1 MTSATFTKIIDSVI
15 NVDNNYGEYFVKHL
29 SKNIFNIDLSKL
41 SSIDTSI
48 DESKIKNKNYSQLK
62 NKMKKLMVSI
72 DIKNYIDNMNKDL
85 INVDVPS
92 SNNNILLLQ
101 IFHFVNKMYIQD
113 DEVLSLLLMNFGNN
127 LYNKT
132 PSYGT
137 SNNLRSR
144 HFNNDSNFKKYIF
157 EDVYNAFWQTNYDEK
172 LVFYNY
178 VKTFDND
185 ISYINLI
192 NNINKYITTN
202 GISKI
207 NKLARNISMYLRQ
220 NNKLNMCNTLN
231 FLSNNFNPDK
241 SIYNFIIEYYNIK
254 YSNEYNYI
262 LKIINCC
269 NQIKPSGEDNRFLYL
284 IYLELSIQNIQN
296 ILDETL
302 FKQFT
307 KLFYDNIEKFWLKS
321 IERPIFFN
329 EHSNTLYDFQV
340 WNMSNDNYNNVIEII
355 DKTYNEINKL
365 KKKIKKTGVK
375 CSKTISKAL
384 KTKVWH
390 KYIGKELGIHKCL
403 CCNNIDINQLDF
415 ECGHILAKTNGGKNI
430 IENLRPICGICNK
443 SMGTTHM
450 FEFMEQN
457 GFKPLPK

>member
-1 MTSATFTKIIDSVI
+1 MTSATFIKIIDSVI

-137 SNNLRSR
+137 SNNLRTR
-144 HFNNDSNFKKYIF
+144 HLNNDSNFKKYIF

-192 NNINKYITTN
+192 NNINKYITKN

-231 FLSNNFNPDK
+231 FLSNNFNPNK

-365 KKKIKKTGVK
+365 KKK
-375 CSKTISKAL
+375 
-384 KTKVWH
+384 
-390 KYIGKELGIHKCL
+390 
-403 CCNNIDINQLDF
+403 
-415 ECGHILAKTNGGKNI
+415 
-430 IENLRPICGICNK
+430 
-443 SMGTTHM
+443 
-450 FEFMEQN
+450 
-457 GFKPLPK
+457 

>member
-192 NNINKYITTN
+192 NNINKYITKN

-207 NKLARNISMYLRQ
+207 NMVL
-220 NNKLNMCNTLN
+220 
-231 FLSNNFNPDK
+231 
-241 SIYNFIIEYYNIK
+241 
-254 YSNEYNYI
+254 
-262 LKIINCC
+262 
-269 NQIKPSGEDNRFLYL
+269 
-284 IYLELSIQNIQN
+284 
-296 ILDETL
+296 
-302 FKQFT
+302 
-307 KLFYDNIEKFWLKS
+307 
-321 IERPIFFN
+321 
-329 EHSNTLYDFQV
+329 
-340 WNMSNDNYNNVIEII
+340 
-355 DKTYNEINKL
+355 
-365 KKKIKKTGVK
+365 
-375 CSKTISKAL
+375 
-384 KTKVWH
+384 
-390 KYIGKELGIHKCL
+390 
-403 CCNNIDINQLDF
+403 
-415 ECGHILAKTNGGKNI
+415 
-430 IENLRPICGICNK
+430 
-443 SMGTTHM
+443 
-450 FEFMEQN
+450 
-457 GFKPLPK
+457 